1 MDTHSCTAASCA
13 VGCGVHCAILSG
25 VQTISFVVSR
35 QPCWLSPC
43 ICKLVAAAED
53 LRANMHRAH
62 SVPFGGV
69 VVLASPCVYFA
80 FAFLVVRLAP
90 CSLHQG
96 ASLQTCTVLIAC
108 LLGVL
113 DGCVCFTRCVPC
125 PCYASSSPSSCP
137 LHQGSSYS
145 TPMIQFLILWNVW
158 LGRLAPASVHYCQQS
173 LLHFDR
179 RHGVLCLS
187 CTSHCLCNMY
197 NQ

>member
-25 VQTISFVVSR
+25 VQTISFVVPR

-125 PCYASSSPSSCP
+125 PCYASSSPGTLLPAPRSAPVQTCTVLTVCLLMGVVASP
-137 LHQGSSYS
+137 
-145 TPMIQFLILWNVW
+145 TPFVYFAFA
-158 LGRLAPASVHYCQQS
+158 RPVVHLAAAPCTKA
-173 LLHFDR
+173 
-179 RHGVLCLS
+179 VL
-187 CTSHCLCNMY
+187 TSHP
-197 NQ
+197 